1 MLPRQRSPRSEAVLI
16 RITGAGEAVLEEAG
30 DFRRFSIRFDAGARG
45 SGPAEAALAR
55 LARPDEEAA
64 WVCPEALRRLSPRGE
79 DVEWQRG
86 FARMVAFAET
96 RGWVDQAG
104 RIRAH
109 IEAAA

>member
-1 MLPRQRSPRSEAVLI
+1 MLI
-16 RITGAGEAVLEEAG
+16 RITGLGEAVLEEAG

-45 SGPAEAALAR
+45 SGPADAALAG
-55 LARPDEEAA
+55 LARLDGEFA
-64 WVCPEALRRLSPRGE
+64 WACTEALRRIAPGGG
-79 DVEWQRG
+79 DAAWQQG

-104 RIRAH
+104 RVRAH